1 MGNPRNMVSKETYIL
16 NYFKTIKA
24 AANELSKKEAFK
36 DLLNRIYANEEAY
49 TKLIDRMTLGSE
61 KSIFNIPKGAKNKTG
76 RADTKYNQVIIEF
89 ENDLRKTGEH
99 AKEQL
104 AEYFLGTFKS
114 GGDYNLTLIA
124 TDCITWKIFVPS
136 FETFENINSIGLSDI
151 KLEELKGGSFVLNEH
166 NGNDFFYF
174 IDRYLFRTEAQKA
187 TLEYIEQD
195 FGLQS
200 AVFINS
206 FKKLKDHF
214 SDVKKYGEVQVS
226 FEQWRKFLYIAYGIE
241 ELPENIFLV
250 HTYLSVFAKMLAYTV
265 LTDDDFID
273 DLELEQ
279 IINGSIFEKLNVKN
293 LTDNDFFHWVKSDR
307 SFKELKSEFRLIA
320 IELGNYSFKNVDE
333 DVLKG
338 VYQNLI
344 DLDTRHALGEYYTPD
359 WLCEMVVREM
369 QIKAE
374 SKTLDPSCGSGSFL
388 RTVIDKL
395 KNENIDITASELASN
410 VYGIDIHPLS
420 VQIAKTT
427 LLVAIG
433 KDLIRKSKKPVSLNV
448 FLSNTILIP
457 DGVKNLFG
465 GDFTLTIDRE
475 KYKLNTQ
482 VLEDDRLYDEALN
495 VADALAELT
504 LGKKAI
510 DQETFINNLKKS
522 YPYAPIPVLND
533 SLYKVYLGLKKTKE
547 SGRDSIWKFILQNMY
562 KPYFL
567 KERFDFIV
575 GNPPWFTWSS
585 IKKEDYQDE
594 LRTLA
599 ESYLVMPE
607 RKANFP
613 HLEIAAIFLAHCSNY
628 FLKENGQLAFVLP
641 RSFMSAD
648 QHENTRNG
656 KAKGFTLTQ
665 IWDLDNVTNL
675 FRVPSCVLF
684 TEKKQKTI
692 ASQYH
697 KGIKGKSFKGRIKKH
712 NCSIK
717 EVEEAGILSQTDN
730 NFYYT
735 TLGKSSAF
743 SVSKQSKKGNQNQTS
758 HYKALFK
765 QGATIVPRNFYFVE
779 LTQEEPEDWD
789 ERLINVKTSSESMK
803 QAKKPWNEIDMHG
816 QIDSQYFF
824 RTAISK
830 NVLPFV
836 LYNPELV
843 VLPIKISQENK
854 QISMQTHEEI
864 LREGFNKTALWFR
877 DVKNVWDIHKTE
889 KSQKMSANNR
899 IDFQRGITEQDL
911 NKPYLVLYTSS
922 AKNANSCVVKR
933 ADYNLNFIADHKV
946 YVLFTN
952 NLKEAFYVSSI
963 LNSNVTNDIIKDF
976 QSRGLFG
983 ERDVHKTI
991 LNVPFPFF
999 DETNQVH
1006 YELASLSENCHTKAG
1021 QWMKEN
1027 NIPNNLDPIK
1037 LGKVRVQIKDHL
1049 NKEMLK
1055 IDKLVKAV
1063 IK

>member
-1 MGNPRNMVSKETYIL
+1 MLNKETHIQ
-16 NYFKTIKA
+16 NYFKTVKA
-24 AANELSKKEAFK
+24 ASNELSKKEAFK
-36 DLLNRIYANEEAY
+36 DLLNRIYANEESY

-61 KSIFNIPKGAKNKTG
+61 KAIFNIPKGDKNKTG

-89 ENDLRKTGEH
+89 EKDLRKTGEH

-104 AEYFLGTFKS
+104 AEYFFGTYKS
-114 GGDYNLTLIA
+114 GGDYNLTLIT

-136 FETFENINSIGLSDI
+136 FETFENINSIKLSEV
-151 KLEELKGGSFVLNEH
+151 KLEELKGGTFVLSEH

-206 FKKLKDHF
+206 FKQLKEHF
-214 SDVKKYGEVQVS
+214 NDVKKYGEVQVS
-226 FEQWRKFLYIAYGIE
+226 FEQWRKFLFIAYGIE

-273 DLELEQ
+273 DQELEQ
-279 IINGSIFEKLNVKN
+279 IINGSIFETLNVKN
-293 LTDNDFFHWVKSDR
+293 LTDNDFFHWVKSER
-307 SFKELKSEFRLIA
+307 SFRELKSAFRQIA
-320 IELGNYSFKNVDE
+320 LELSNYSFKNVDE

-344 DLDTRHALGEYYTPD
+344 DIDTRHALGEYYTPD

-369 QIKAE
+369 PIKAN

-395 KNENIDITASELASN
+395 KNENKTITANELANN

-457 DGVKNLFG
+457 EGVKNLFG

-482 VLEDDRLYDEALN
+482 VLEDDKLFDEALN

-504 LGKKAI
+504 LGKKAV
-510 DQETFINNLKKS
+510 DQTTFINNLKKS

-533 SLYKVYLGLKKTKE
+533 SLYKIYLGLKKTKE

-585 IKKEDYQDE
+585 VKKEDYQDE
-594 LRTLA
+594 LKTLA
-599 ESYLVMPE
+599 ESYQVMPE

-665 IWDLDNVTNL
+665 IWDLDAVTNL

-684 TEKKQKTI
+684 SEKKLKTSI
-692 ASQYH
+692 SQYH
-697 KGIKGKSFKGRIKKH
+697 KGINGISFKGRIKKH

-717 EVEEAGILSQTDN
+717 EVEDAGVLTQTEN
-730 NFYYT
+730 TFYYT

-743 SVSKQSKKGNQNQTS
+743 SVTKQSKKGSQNKTS
-758 HYKALFK
+758 YYKTSFK
-765 QGATIVPRNFYFVE
+765 QGATLVPRNFYFVE
-779 LTQEEPEDWD
+779 LTQEEPDDWED
-789 ERLINVKTSSESMK
+789 RLINVKTSTESIK

-843 VLPIKISQENK
+843 VLPININQENK

-864 LREGFNKTALWFR
+864 LREGYNRSALWFR
-877 DVKNVWDIHKTE
+877 NVENIWDIHKTE
-889 KSQKMSANNR
+889 KNEKMTSVNYLNWQNKLT
-899 IDFQRGITEQDL
+899 DQDL
-911 NKPYLVLYTSS
+911 NKKYIVLYTAS

-933 ADYNLNFIADHKV
+933 EDYRLNFIVESKC
-946 YVLFTN
+946 YVVFTD
-952 NLKEAFYVSSI
+952 NLNEAYYVSSI
-963 LNSNVTNDIIKDF
+963 LNSNVPNAMIKDF

-991 LNVPFPFF
+991 LNVPFPIF
-999 DETNQVH
+999 DETNQTH
-1006 YELASLSENCHTKAG
+1006 IDLALLSAGCHTKANK
-1021 QWMKEN
+1021 WMKEN
-1027 NIPNNLDPIK
+1027 NIPDNLDPIK
-1037 LGKVRVQIKDHL
+1037 LGKVRVQIKDYL
-1049 NKEMLK
+1049 NEEMKK
-1055 IDKLVKAV
+1055 IDKLVKGV